1 MHYAWSSI
9 APVFCADESNQRIPI
24 RMLEIKLCA
33 NCKRSLS
40 KNDIDSGH
48 IEYQESGKLLCKEC
62 FAMKTRR
69 EKGYE
74 EKDFIMESL
83 LNELKNI
90 NRVLTYEP
98 VSWLNILAAV
108 IQCFVFGSLIFAYL
122 NRNGDVHAY
131 LLLALVF
138 QVMALTFFVIKK

>member
-1 MHYAWSSI
+1 M
-9 APVFCADESNQRIPI
+9 
-24 RMLEIKLCA
+24 MEIKLCS

-40 KNDIDSGH
+40 KHDMDSGRVV
-48 IEYQESGKLLCKEC
+48 YQEDGSLFCGEC
-62 FAMKTRR
+62 FTIKIRK

-83 LNELKNI
+83 LNEVKNI
-90 NRVLTYEP
+90 NRTLVYASA
-98 VSWLNILAAV
+98 SWLNILAAV

-122 NRNGDVHAY
+122 NRSGDVHAY

>member
-1 MHYAWSSI
+1 
-9 APVFCADESNQRIPI
+9 
-24 RMLEIKLCA
+24 MLEIKLCT

-40 KNDIDSGH
+40 KKDIDSGYAV
-48 IEYQESGKLLCKEC
+48 YQEDGRLICKEC
-62 FAMKTRR
+62 SSLKIKK

-74 EKDFIMESL
+74 EKDFILESL
-83 LNELKNI
+83 LNEVKNI
-90 NRVLTYEP
+90 NRTLTYET
-98 VSWLNILAAV
+98 VSWLNIIAAV
-108 IQCFVFGSLIFAYL
+108 VQCFVFGSLIFAYL